1 MIQQNAPCD
10 AAVHEACIRI
20 AHKCVWIIQAVL
32 REEERRDALE
42 AFYLAAREVLEES
55 KPLSEK

>member
-1 MIQQNAPCD
+1 MIQQNAPCN
-10 AAVHEACIRI
+10 AEIHEACIRI
-20 AHKCVWIIQAVL
+20 ARKCVWIIQAVL

>member
-1 MIQQNAPCD
+1 MIQQNAPCG

-20 AHKCVWIIQAVL
+20 ARKCVWVIQAVL

-42 AFYLAAREVLEES
+42 AFYLASREVLD
-55 KPLSEK
+55 KANPPSEK